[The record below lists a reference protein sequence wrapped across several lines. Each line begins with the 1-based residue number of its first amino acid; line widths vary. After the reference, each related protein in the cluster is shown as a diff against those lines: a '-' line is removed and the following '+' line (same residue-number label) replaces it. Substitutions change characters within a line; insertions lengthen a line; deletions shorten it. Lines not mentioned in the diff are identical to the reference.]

1 LLLKIIERV
10 RAREADEPAARR
22 AEWTTARAA
31 AHLAL
36 AERGSR
42 LALYDLRE
50 SLNDTARLPVEF
62 VAALS
67 LVGDAGCLEAIAG
80 AYARSSEAGRARDDW
95 WRQHL
100 ADAFV
105 TIVRREKMTKRHA
118 VIKKIA
124 KRSAN
129 VADELWTH
137 QPHPT

>member
-1 LLLKIIERV
+1 MR
-10 RAREADEPAARR
+10 
-22 AEWTTARAA
+22 ARAA

-50 SLNDTARLPVEF
+50 SLNGTARLPVEF

-80 AYARSSEAGRARDDW
+80 AYARASEAGRARDDW

-100 ADAFV
+100 AGAFV
-105 TIVRREKMTKRHA
+105 TIARREKVTKRHA
-118 VIKKIA
+118 AMKKIE
-124 KRSAN
+124 KRWKSALT
-129 VADELWTH
+129 ELWAGGAGR
-137 QPHPT
+137 PGEPGRPGR